1 MKARLQVQSIWNG
14 YLNFRKGLGI
24 MIDKANTAFVLL
36 STALVILMTPG
47 LALFYGGLG
56 DRRNVLG
63 IIKQNFVSLGLTT
76 ILWFLVG
83 YSLCFS
89 GDIFGLIGNLDKAFL
104 NFNIKEIME
113 STQIPQVAFAVF
125 QLAFAIITPALITG
139 AFINRVSF
147 KAYLIFLVLWQ
158 LIVYYPIAHMV
169 WGGGILAKWG
179 VLDYAGGIVV
189 HPLAGM
195 AGLAAAI
202 YIGKRRYSDP
212 KPHNIPMV
220 ALGTGL
226 LWFGWFGFN
235 SGSALQA
242 DEIAALAFMNTQLAA
257 AFAATTWMLI
267 DRSSSRIGGYY
278 ASRRFCF
285 HVSCYPNW
293 NVCLYRLFWRGDF
306 KK

>member
-212 KPHNIPMV
+212 KPARGIEPSIPYRNDFV
-220 ALGTGL
+220 YAI
-226 LWFGWFGFN
+226 FGDILEFFKSN
-235 SGSALQA
+235 AKS
-242 DEIAALAFMNTQLAA
+242 IT
-257 AFAATTWMLI
+257 ATLTPRPVI
-267 DRSSSRIGGYY
+267 P
-278 ASRRFCF
+278 A
-285 HVSCYPNW
+285 
-293 NVCLYRLFWRGDF
+293 
-306 KK
+306 K